1 MSESATINL
10 ATVGTAELEAM
21 SVQVF
26 ASCLDTM
33 SGEAIARFR
42 RMRKLSNSHRVALEK
57 YLVDH
62 PEKRPG
68 GPGEAPPPTKAGAGA
83 GAAAAKSGSPAKT
96 GKPAGTPKR
105 SPFPEFKKRLRA
117 WWEGVDI
124 KDLDNPS
131 KDNPSKASAKS
142 AGSTPAVKKA
152 APAKPQAAAA
162 PTATATD
169 GAPAMTRVEM
179 LQQLWGEGFSLPGGE
194 AFALKLAQGVDLPTG
209 QPCLDIAAGL
219 GGGVR
224 ALANHYKITV
234 DGFESDPAL
243 AEAARA
249 LSERDGTSDT
259 APIVCANPLEQ
270 DLAAKRYS
278 AIFTRETLFTVE
290 ERKKLLTRLALS
302 LRPMGS
308 LVLTDFML
316 TDRKAGT
323 EAMHAWRAAEPQ
335 KPIPYT
341 VDEYAELLDQ
351 LRFNVRACDDLST
364 EYAGFI
370 QAGWKRLHTCLQ
382 TAKLPPETATMLM
395 TEGNVWLARS
405 RALESGQLRLMSIK
419 AALRA
424 VKTTSEPVD
433 DQ

>member
-1 MSESATINL
+1 
-10 ATVGTAELEAM
+10 
-21 SVQVF
+21 
-26 ASCLDTM
+26 M

-68 GPGEAPPPTKAGAGA
+68 GPGEAPPPPKA
-83 GAAAAKSGSPAKT
+83 GAAAKAGGSPAKT
-96 GKPAGTPKR
+96 GTPAGTPKR
-105 SPFPEFKKRLRA
+105 SPFPEFRKRLRA

-124 KDLDNPS
+124 KDLDNPA
-131 KDNPSKASAKS
+131 KTSAKPA
-142 AGSTPAVKKA
+142 AGAPAAKKA
-152 APAKPQAAAA
+152 APTPVKPPAAAA
-162 PTATATD
+162 PAATAMAAD

-194 AFALKLAQGVDLPTG
+194 DFALKLTQGVDLPTG

-224 ALANHYKITV
+224 ALAKHYKITV
-234 DGFESDPAL
+234 DGLESDPVL

-249 LSERDGTSDT
+249 ISDRDGASDT
-259 APIVCANPLEQ
+259 ASIVCANPLEKEF
-270 DLAAKRYS
+270 AAKRYS

-335 KPIPYT
+335 KAIPYT